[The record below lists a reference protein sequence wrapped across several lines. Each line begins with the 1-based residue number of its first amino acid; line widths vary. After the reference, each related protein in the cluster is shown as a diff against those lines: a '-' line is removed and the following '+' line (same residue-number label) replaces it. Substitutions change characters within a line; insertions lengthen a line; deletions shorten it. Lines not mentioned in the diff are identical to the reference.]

1 MDLTSWWDALTG
13 LQKIFWGI
21 AFPFTLFFV
30 LQTILTFIGA
40 GGEVDMEVE
49 SDTDFDSDADGDGDD
64 GIKFQF
70 ISLKN
75 FAAFFTMFGW
85 SGLACLDFGLS
96 NITAILIATV
106 CGVLMMLIMSS
117 IFYFMSKL
125 SDSGTMRL
133 RNAIGKTGS
142 VYLTIPSNKG
152 GYGKVQINIQGSL
165 RELSALTNDAESI
178 PTAAIVKVE
187 DVINGDILMV
197 TKQ

>member
-1 MDLTSWWDALTG
+1 MDLTNWWETLTG

-30 LQTILTFIGA
+30 LQTILTFISS
-40 GGEVDMEVE
+40 GGEVDVEIE
-49 SDTDFDSDADGDGDD
+49 SDVDMDSDGDD

-75 FAAFFTMFGW
+75 LVAFFTMFGW
-85 SGLACLDFGLS
+85 SGLACLDVGLS
-96 NITAILIATV
+96 NITTILIATV
-106 CGVLMMLIMSS
+106 CGLFMMLIMAS
-117 IFYFMSKL
+117 IFYFMGKL
-125 SDSGTMRL
+125 SDSGTLRL

-187 DVINGDILMV
+187 DVINGEILMV